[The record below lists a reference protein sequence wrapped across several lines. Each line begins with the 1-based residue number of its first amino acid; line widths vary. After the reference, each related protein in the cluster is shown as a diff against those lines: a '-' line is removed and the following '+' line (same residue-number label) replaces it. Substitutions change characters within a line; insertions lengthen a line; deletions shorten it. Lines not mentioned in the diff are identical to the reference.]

1 MTAIS
6 SNQTVIVTG
15 LPRSGTSMMMKMLEA
30 GGVPPLCDGERT
42 ADSDN
47 PNGYYEFEPVK
58 NTKNDPS
65 WLRDASGKAVKMVY
79 SLLYDLPTNEARIR
93 NSSESRPAVEQV
105 SNLPEHPEQRQVEN
119 LHHERD
125 ATPYN
130 VIFMRRD
137 LSEVLASQQQM
148 LSNMNIKTTI
158 DDDRMAKLFT
168 GEIVRFQKW
177 IAASSH
183 INCIE
188 VLYND
193 VASGS
198 VSPLHQINS
207 HLGGRL
213 DVDAMSAVVD
223 PSLYRNRAA

>member
-1 MTAIS
+1 MNLKPETR
-6 SNQTVIVTG
+6 NLNPFTVVTG

-65 WLRDASGKAVKMVY
+65 WLRDAPGKAVKMVY
-79 SLLYDLPTNEARIR
+79 SLLYDLPETFLSHRRQTVKQTETLRPKIPR
-93 NSSESRPAVEQV
+93 SGERGYEEES
-105 SNLPEHPEQRQVEN
+105 
-119 LHHERD
+119 
-125 ATPYN
+125 ATHYN
-130 VIFMRRD
+130 IIFMRRD
-137 LSEVLASQQQM
+137 LSEILASQQQM
-148 LSNMNIKTTI
+148 LSNMNIQTTV

-177 IAASSH
+177 IAQATH

-198 VSPLHQINS
+198 VEPLHQINL
-207 HLGGRL
+207 HLGGGL
-213 DVDAMSAVVD
+213 NVDAMSAVVD
-223 PSLYRNRAA
+223 PKLYRNRAA

>member
-1 MTAIS
+1 
-6 SNQTVIVTG
+6 
-15 LPRSGTSMMMKMLEA
+15 MMMKMLEA

-65 WLRDASGKAVKMVY
+65 WLKQAPGKAVKMVY
-79 SLLYDLPTNEARIR
+79 SLLYDLPYAPVSDRALALGDTDL
-93 NSSESRPAVEQV
+93 NSSTSVASKAQPAASTVPL
-105 SNLPEHPEQRQVEN
+105 N
-119 LHHERD
+119 D
-125 ATPYN
+125 AVTYN

-137 LSEVLASQQQM
+137 LTEILASQQQM
-148 LSNMNIKTTI
+148 LTNMNIQTTI

-177 IAASSH
+177 IAQADH

-198 VSPLHQINS
+198 IEPFHLINS
-207 HLGGRL
+207 HLGGGL
-213 DVDAMSAVVD
+213 NVDAMSAVVD